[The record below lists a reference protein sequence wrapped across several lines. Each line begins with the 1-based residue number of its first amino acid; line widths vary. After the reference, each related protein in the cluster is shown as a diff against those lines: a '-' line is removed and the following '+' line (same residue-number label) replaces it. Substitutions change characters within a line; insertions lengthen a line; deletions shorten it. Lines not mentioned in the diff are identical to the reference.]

1 MKVTPVLYFALALTL
16 PVANIALGGGAT
28 VTKIV
33 GVALL
38 TAFQHLRTAVH
49 PCCPPP
55 GTSLR
60 NHLSTFPQ
68 ILFGALA
75 VGYAVSMTG
84 YQVGYPAIGS
94 PEEAFWVP
102 FGTFLLYQLLFGK
115 LIAEGYTRLWAN
127 LVLLV
132 FLLTC
137 DTAPFHVNPIV
148 SIASGFSRGYS
159 DIYLFNVTGVVAAN
173 VVYRL
178 IETLKVVVYRLIETL
193 KVKKQ

>member
-1 MKVTPVLYFALALTL
+1 MKVSLVLYFALALAL
-16 PVANIALGGGAT
+16 PVANIALGGTAT
-28 VTKIV
+28 MTKIV

-38 TAFQHLRTAVH
+38 TVFQHLRIAVH

-60 NHLSTFPQ
+60 QHLRTFPN
-68 ILFGALA
+68 ILVGALA

-84 YQVGYPAIGS
+84 YQVGYPALGS

-102 FGTFLLYQLLFGK
+102 FCTFLIYQILFGK
-115 LIAEGYTRLWAN
+115 LIAEGYSRLWAN
-127 LVLLV
+127 MVLLV

-137 DTAPFHVNPIV
+137 DTAPFHVNPII
-148 SIASGFSRGYS
+148 SIASSFSRGYS
-159 DIYLFNVTGVVAAN
+159 DIYLYNVTGVVAAS